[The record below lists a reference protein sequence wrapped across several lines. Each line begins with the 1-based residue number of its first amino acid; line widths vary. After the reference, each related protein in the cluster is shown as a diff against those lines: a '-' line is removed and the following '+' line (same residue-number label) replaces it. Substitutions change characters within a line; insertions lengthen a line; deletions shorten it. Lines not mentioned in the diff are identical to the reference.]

1 MKKLIL
7 LFLFAVH
14 LMAVELISPIEDDL
28 NVDLNKALL
37 GKKLFMDPQLSDDN
51 TISCASCHLLN
62 EGGDDNRQFSIGV
75 NNKMGNINSPT
86 VFNSKYNFVQFWDGR
101 AKTLEEQV
109 LIPLH
114 NPNEMNSDIH
124 KVVEKLKKS
133 QEYKNLFQKV
143 YSDTIK
149 KEYIIDAIVEFEK
162 ALITP
167 NSKFDRYLK
176 GESTILSHIEKEG
189 FKLFKSYGCISC
201 HNGVNIGG
209 NLFQKVG
216 IVKQIPDENKYL
228 GRYNVTKN
236 EEDKYFYKV
245 PTLRNIE
252 LTAPYLHSG
261 EIKTLREAVMFM
273 MEYQIG
279 VKPNNVDITYIMAFL
294 RTLTGNKPKI
304 MEID

>member
-1 MKKLIL
+1 MKKLIPL
-7 LFLFAVH
+7 LFFAVH
-14 LMAVELISPIEDDL
+14 LMALELISPIEDDL

-37 GKKLFMDPQLSDDN
+37 GKKLFMDPQLSHDN
-51 TISCASCHLLN
+51 TISCASCHHLDK
-62 EGGDDNRQFSIGV
+62 GGDDNRQFSVGV

-101 AKTLEEQV
+101 AKDLEEQV
-109 LIPLH
+109 LVPLH
-114 NPNEMNSDIH
+114 NPDEMNSNIQE
-124 KVVEKLKKS
+124 VVEKLKKS

-143 YSDTIK
+143 YNDTIK
-149 KEYIIDAIVEFEK
+149 EEYVIDAIVEFEK

-176 GESTILSHIEKEG
+176 GEVNILSHVEKEG
-189 FKLFKSYGCISC
+189 FELFKSYGCISC

-209 NLFQKVG
+209 NLFQRVG
-216 IVKQIPDENKYL
+216 IVKQIKYENKYL
-228 GRYNVTKN
+228 GRYNVTKD

-261 EIKTLREAVMFM
+261 EIKTLREAVTFM

-279 VKPNNVDITYIMAFL
+279 VTPNAAEVNHIMAFL
-294 RTLTGNKPKI
+294 RTLTGNRPKI

>member
-1 MKKLIL
+1 MKKLIPL
-7 LFLFAVH
+7 LLFAVH
-14 LMAVELISPIEDDL
+14 LMALELISPIEDDL

-37 GKKLFMDPQLSDDN
+37 GKKLFMDPQLSHDN
-51 TISCASCHLLN
+51 TISCASCHHLDK
-62 EGGDDNRQFSIGV
+62 GGDDNRQFSVGV

-101 AKTLEEQV
+101 AKDLEEQV
-109 LIPLH
+109 LVPLH
-114 NPNEMNSDIH
+114 NPDEMNSNIQE
-124 KVVEKLKKS
+124 VVEKLKKS

-143 YSDTIK
+143 YNDTIK
-149 KEYIIDAIVEFEK
+149 EEYVIDAIVEFEK

-176 GESTILSHIEKEG
+176 GEVNILSHVEKEG
-189 FKLFKSYGCISC
+189 FELFKSYGCISC

-209 NLFQKVG
+209 NLFQRVG
-216 IVKQIPDENKYL
+216 IVKQIKYENKYL
-228 GRYNVTKN
+228 GRYNVTKD

-261 EIKTLREAVMFM
+261 EIKTLREAVTFM

-279 VKPNNVDITYIMAFL
+279 VTPNAAEVNHIMAFL
-294 RTLTGNKPKI
+294 RTLTGNRPKI

>member
-1 MKKLIL
+1 
-7 LFLFAVH
+7 
-14 LMAVELISPIEDDL
+14 
-28 NVDLNKALL
+28 VDLNKALL
-37 GKKLFMDPQLSDDN
+37 GKKLFMDPQLSHDN
-51 TISCASCHLLN
+51 TISCASCHHLDK
-62 EGGDDNRQFSIGV
+62 GGDDNRQFSVGV

-101 AKTLEEQV
+101 AKDLEEQV
-109 LIPLH
+109 LVPLH
-114 NPNEMNSDIH
+114 NPDEMNSNIQE
-124 KVVEKLKKS
+124 VVEKLKKS

-143 YSDTIK
+143 YNDTIK
-149 KEYIIDAIVEFEK
+149 EEYVIDAIVEFEK

-176 GESTILSHIEKEG
+176 GEVNILSHVEKEG
-189 FKLFKSYGCISC
+189 FELFKSYGCISC

-209 NLFQKVG
+209 NLFQRVG
-216 IVKQIPDENKYL
+216 IVKQIKYENKYL
-228 GRYNVTKN
+228 GRYNVTKD

-261 EIKTLREAVMFM
+261 EIKTLREAVTFM

-279 VKPNNVDITYIMAFL
+279 VTPNAAEVNHIMAFL
-294 RTLTGNKPKI
+294 RTLTGNRPKI

>member
-1 MKKLIL
+1 MKKLIPL
-7 LFLFAVH
+7 LLFAVH
-14 LMAVELISPIEDDL
+14 LMALELISPIEDDL

-37 GKKLFMDPQLSDDN
+37 GKKLFMDPQLSHDN
-51 TISCASCHLLN
+51 TISCASCHHLDK
-62 EGGDDNRQFSIGV
+62 GGDDNRQFSVGV

-101 AKTLEEQV
+101 AKDLEEQV
-109 LIPLH
+109 LVPLH
-114 NPNEMNSDIH
+114 NPDDMNSNIQE
-124 KVVEKLKKS
+124 VVEKLKKS

-143 YSDTIK
+143 YNDTIK
-149 KEYIIDAIVEFEK
+149 EEYVIDAIVEFEK

-176 GESTILSHIEKEG
+176 GEVNILSHVEKEG
-189 FKLFKSYGCISC
+189 FELFKSYGCISC

-209 NLFQKVG
+209 NLFQRVG
-216 IVKQIPDENKYL
+216 IVKQIKYENKYL
-228 GRYNVTKN
+228 GRYNVTKD

-261 EIKTLREAVMFM
+261 EIKTLREAVTFM

-279 VKPNNVDITYIMAFL
+279 VTPNAAEVNHIMAFL
-294 RTLTGNKPKI
+294 RTLTGNRPKI

>member
-7 LFLFAVH
+7 LLLFAVH
-14 LMAVELISPIEDDL
+14 LMALELISPIEDDL

-37 GKKLFMDPQLSDDN
+37 GKKLFMDPQLSHDN
-51 TISCASCHLLN
+51 TISCASCHHLDK
-62 EGGDDNRQFSIGV
+62 GGDDNRQFSVGV

-101 AKTLEEQV
+101 AKDLEEQV
-109 LIPLH
+109 LVPLH
-114 NPNEMNSDIH
+114 NPDEMNSNIQE
-124 KVVEKLKKS
+124 VVEKLKKS

-143 YSDTIK
+143 YNDTIK
-149 KEYIIDAIVEFEK
+149 EEYVIDAIVEFEK

-176 GESTILSHIEKEG
+176 GEVNILSHVEKEG
-189 FKLFKSYGCISC
+189 FELFKSYGCISC

-209 NLFQKVG
+209 NLFQRVG
-216 IVKQIPDENKYL
+216 IVKQIKYENKYL
-228 GRYNVTKN
+228 GRYNVTKD

-261 EIKTLREAVMFM
+261 EIKTLREAVTFM

-279 VKPNNVDITYIMAFL
+279 VTPNAAEVNHIMAFL
-294 RTLTGNKPKI
+294 RTLTGNRPKI

>member
-7 LFLFAVH
+7 PLFLI
-14 LMAVELISPIEDDL
+14 LPLLSLELISPIEDEL

-37 GKKLFMDPQLSDDN
+37 GKKLFMEPQLSHDN
-51 TISCASCHLLN
+51 TVSCASCHHLDK
-62 EGGDDNRQFSIGV
+62 GGDDNRQFSVGV
-75 NNKMGNINSPT
+75 NNKVGNINSPT

-101 AKTLEEQV
+101 AKDLEEQV
-109 LIPLH
+109 LVPLH
-114 NPNEMNSDIH
+114 NPDEMNSNIH
-124 KVVEKLKKS
+124 EVISKLKKS
-133 QEYKNLFQKV
+133 EEYRALFKKV
-143 YSDTIK
+143 YNDTIK
-149 KEYIIDAIVEFEK
+149 EEYIIDAIVEFEK

-176 GESTILSHIEKEG
+176 GEVNILSHVEKKG
-189 FKLFKSYGCISC
+189 FELFKSYGCISC
-201 HNGVNIGG
+201 HNGVNVGG
-209 NLFQKVG
+209 NLFQRVG
-216 IVKQIPDENKYL
+216 IVKQMSYENKYL

-261 EIKTLREAVMFM
+261 EIKTLKEAVTFM

-279 VKPNNVDITYIMAFL
+279 VEPNTTDVSHIMAFL

>member
-1 MKKLIL
+1 M
-7 LFLFAVH
+7 
-14 LMAVELISPIEDDL
+14 
-28 NVDLNKALL
+28 
-37 GKKLFMDPQLSDDN
+37 
-51 TISCASCHLLN
+51 
-62 EGGDDNRQFSIGV
+62 
-75 NNKMGNINSPT
+75 
-86 VFNSKYNFVQFWDGR
+86 
-101 AKTLEEQV
+101 

-216 IVKQIPDENKYL
+216 IVKQIPNENKYL

-279 VKPNNVDITYIMAFL
+279 VKPNNVDITHIMAFL

>member
-7 LFLFAVH
+7 LLFLTFP
-14 LMAVELISPIEDDL
+14 LLSLELISPIEDDL

-37 GKKLFMDPQLSDDN
+37 GKKLFMETQLSHDN
-51 TISCASCHLLN
+51 TVSCASCHHLDK
-62 EGGDDNRQFSIGV
+62 GGDDNRQFSVGV
-75 NNKMGNINSPT
+75 NNAIGNINSPT

-101 AKTLEEQV
+101 AKDLEEQV
-109 LIPLH
+109 LVPLH
-114 NPNEMNSDIH
+114 NPDEMNSNIH
-124 KVVEKLKKS
+124 EVVSKLKKS
-133 QEYKNLFQKV
+133 EEYRALFKKV
-143 YSDTIK
+143 YNDTIK
-149 KEYIIDAIVEFEK
+149 EEYVIDAIVEFEK

-176 GESTILSHIEKEG
+176 GEVNILSHIEKEG
-189 FKLFKSYGCISC
+189 FELFKSYGCISC
-201 HNGVNIGG
+201 HNGVNVGG
-209 NLFQKVG
+209 NLFQRVG
-216 IVKQIPDENKYL
+216 IVKQMSYENKYL

-252 LTAPYLHSG
+252 LTAPYLHNG
-261 EIKTLREAVMFM
+261 EIKTLREAVTFM

-279 VKPNNVDITYIMAFL
+279 VKPNNADVSYIMAFL

>member
-1 MKKLIL
+1 M
-7 LFLFAVH
+7 
-14 LMAVELISPIEDDL
+14 
-28 NVDLNKALL
+28 
-37 GKKLFMDPQLSDDN
+37 
-51 TISCASCHLLN
+51 
-62 EGGDDNRQFSIGV
+62 
-75 NNKMGNINSPT
+75 
-86 VFNSKYNFVQFWDGR
+86 
-101 AKTLEEQV
+101 

-143 YSDTIK
+143 YNDTIK

-216 IVKQIPDENKYL
+216 IVKQIPNENKYL

-279 VKPNNVDITYIMAFL
+279 VKPNNVDISHIMAFL

>member
-1 MKKLIL
+1 MKKLIPL
-7 LFLFAVH
+7 LLFAVH
-14 LMAVELISPIEDDL
+14 LMALELISPIEDDL

-37 GKKLFMDPQLSDDN
+37 GKKLFMDPQLSHDN
-51 TISCASCHLLN
+51 TISCASCHHLDK
-62 EGGDDNRQFSIGV
+62 GGDDNRQFSVGV

-101 AKTLEEQV
+101 AKDLEEQV
-109 LIPLH
+109 LVPLH
-114 NPNEMNSDIH
+114 NPDEMNSNIQE
-124 KVVEKLKKS
+124 VVEKLKKS

-143 YSDTIK
+143 YNDTIK
-149 KEYIIDAIVEFEK
+149 EEYVIDAIVEFEK

-176 GESTILSHIEKEG
+176 GEVNILSHVEKEG
-189 FKLFKSYGCISC
+189 FELFKSYGCISC

-209 NLFQKVG
+209 NLFQRVG
-216 IVKQIPDENKYL
+216 IVKQIKYENKYL
-228 GRYNVTKN
+228 GRYNVTKD

-261 EIKTLREAVMFM
+261 EIKTLREVVTFM

-279 VKPNNVDITYIMAFL
+279 VTPNAAEVNHIMAFL
-294 RTLTGNKPKI
+294 RTLTGNRPKI

>member
-7 LFLFAVH
+7 LLFLTFP
-14 LMAVELISPIEDDL
+14 LLSLELISPIEDDL

-37 GKKLFMDPQLSDDN
+37 GKKLFMEPQLSHDN
-51 TISCASCHLLN
+51 TVSCASCHHLDK
-62 EGGDDNRQFSIGV
+62 GGDDNRQFSVGV
-75 NNKMGNINSPT
+75 NNAIGNINSPT

-101 AKTLEEQV
+101 AKDLEEQV
-109 LIPLH
+109 LVPLH
-114 NPNEMNSDIH
+114 NPDEMNSNIH
-124 KVVEKLKKS
+124 EVVSKLKKS
-133 QEYKNLFQKV
+133 EEYRALFKKV
-143 YSDTIK
+143 YNDTIK
-149 KEYIIDAIVEFEK
+149 EEYVIDAIVEFEK

-176 GESTILSHIEKEG
+176 GEVNILSHIEKEG
-189 FKLFKSYGCISC
+189 FELFKSYGCISC
-201 HNGVNIGG
+201 HNGVNVGG
-209 NLFQKVG
+209 NLFQRVG
-216 IVKQIPDENKYL
+216 IVKQMSYENKYL

-252 LTAPYLHSG
+252 LTAPYLHNG
-261 EIKTLREAVMFM
+261 EIKTLREAVTFM

-279 VKPNNVDITYIMAFL
+279 VKPNNADVSYIMAFL

>member
-1 MKKLIL
+1 M
-7 LFLFAVH
+7 
-14 LMAVELISPIEDDL
+14 
-28 NVDLNKALL
+28 
-37 GKKLFMDPQLSDDN
+37 
-51 TISCASCHLLN
+51 
-62 EGGDDNRQFSIGV
+62 
-75 NNKMGNINSPT
+75 
-86 VFNSKYNFVQFWDGR
+86 
-101 AKTLEEQV
+101 
-109 LIPLH
+109 
-114 NPNEMNSDIH
+114 
-124 KVVEKLKKS
+124 
-133 QEYKNLFQKV
+133 

-216 IVKQIPDENKYL
+216 IVKQIPNENRYL

-279 VKPNNVDITYIMAFL
+279 VKPNNVDITHIMAFL